1 MKFVFNFTHQYFIL
15 NYFCT
20 RFNPYFFNCHFF
32 CFEETFYCM
41 FFSNLSLDI
50 LLIYNFALLF
60 LMFVFYGV
68 VSKLVIGVMIL
79 QANMSWFLSFFEV
92 FLN

>member
-1 MKFVFNFTHQYFIL
+1 
-15 NYFCT
+15 
-20 RFNPYFFNCHFF
+20 
-32 CFEETFYCM
+32 M

-68 VSKLVIGVMIL
+68 VSKLVIGIMIL